1 MVDSVVTDSNPDVE
15 RIEIVGTAHVSEKSV
30 AEVRDAIIQH
40 RPDIVAV
47 ELCQR
52 RYLAL
57 TGQDTEDDIKISE
70 LLSGGKIYLVLVQ
83 WLLAYIQKQ
92 IGSEMGVRPGAE
104 MLAAIESAREI
115 GARIALVDRDISITI
130 QRFWSAMS
138 LWEKMKMLW
147 SISLAALG
155 FGKDDIDIDKMTD
168 SDVVSQLMDEF
179 RKIAPS
185 AARALV
191 DERDAYIAKNLYELS
206 RYGRV
211 LAVVGAGHRDGI
223 MRYLSNP
230 SSIPDTEMFTAT
242 TEKRFGLGKA
252 FSIAV
257 TLIIIATFA
266 YILLFGHSRSSLLLA
281 FGIWFLITGGLSALG
296 VVAARGHPLSIITAF
311 MIAWMTTL
319 NPLVAAG
326 WFAGMVEA
334 WKRKPTIG
342 DVKGLA
348 NAESMKDMMDNRFF
362 RVVLVAA
369 LANLGATLGTFLGI
383 YIIWQR
389 MGLIDPHEILS
400 HII

>member
-1 MVDSVVTDSNPDVE
+1 MADIVEGSGTDARN
-15 RIEIVGTAHVSEKSV
+15 EIVIIGTAHVSEKSV
-30 AEVRDAIIQH
+30 AEVREAIEQT

-57 TGQDTEDDIKISE
+57 IGQDKDEDIKISE

-83 WLLAYIQKQ
+83 WLLAYIQRQ

-104 MLAAIESAREI
+104 MLAAIEAARAI
-115 GARIALVDRDISITI
+115 NARVALVDRDISITI

-138 LWEKMKMLW
+138 IWEKLKMLW
-147 SISLAALG
+147 SLVVAALG
-155 FGKDDIDIDKMTD
+155 FGKEDLDVDSVTD
-168 SDVVSQLMDEF
+168 SDVVSQLMAEF
-179 RKIAPS
+179 REIAPS

-191 DERDAYIAKNLYELS
+191 DERDAYIARNLYDLS
-206 RYGRV
+206 RYGKV
-211 LAVVGAGHRDGI
+211 LAVVGAGHREGI
-223 MRYLSNP
+223 MRYLSDP
-230 SSIPDTEMFTAT
+230 SRIPDIRIFDAPP
-242 TEKRFGLGKA
+242 EKRFSLGKA
-252 FSIAV
+252 FGIIV
-257 TLIIIATFA
+257 TLLIIATFV
-266 YILLFGHSRSSLLLA
+266 YILIAGYSSGVVLLA
-281 FGIWFLITGGLSALG
+281 FGIWFLVTGGLAALG
-296 VVAARGHPLSIITAF
+296 VVAARGHPLSILTAF

-334 WKRKPTIG
+334 WKRKPTMG
-342 DVKGLA
+342 DVKRLA
-348 NAESMKDMMDNRFF
+348 NAESMGEMMENRFF

-389 MGLIDPHEILS
+389 MGLIDPHVILS

>member
-1 MVDSVVTDSNPDVE
+1 
-15 RIEIVGTAHVSEKSV
+15 
-30 AEVRDAIIQH
+30 
-40 RPDIVAV
+40 
-47 ELCQR
+47 
-52 RYLAL
+52 
-57 TGQDTEDDIKISE
+57 
-70 LLSGGKIYLVLVQ
+70 
-83 WLLAYIQKQ
+83 
-92 IGSEMGVRPGAE
+92 
-104 MLAAIESAREI
+104 
-115 GARIALVDRDISITI
+115 
-130 QRFWSAMS
+130 
-138 LWEKMKMLW
+138 
-147 SISLAALG
+147 
-155 FGKDDIDIDKMTD
+155 
-168 SDVVSQLMDEF
+168 
-179 RKIAPS
+179 
-185 AARALV
+185 
-191 DERDAYIAKNLYELS
+191 
-206 RYGRV
+206 
-211 LAVVGAGHRDGI
+211 

-230 SSIPDTEMFTAT
+230 SSIPDTEMFTVT

-311 MIAWMTTL
+311 LIAWMTTL

-348 NAESMKDMMDNRFF
+348 NVESMKDMMDNRFF